1 MTQRIN
7 LLVILTFLAILS
19 MVGSLLIGS
28 TQLSSL
34 IQGDNPLLH
43 NIIVSIRLPR
53 TLSAFTTGGL
63 LALSGALMQVLL
75 RNPLADPYVL
85 GVSGGAAVS
94 TLALLLLGYNGL
106 VLVSGAWV
114 GSLFTVVLVFLL
126 VKGSQIWNNHR
137 VLLTGIALSSGFS
150 ALISFILLISP
161 DRELHGMLFWLM
173 GDLSFAHLPVVEA
186 ILLLS
191 GLVISFAFA
200 RELNI
205 LQRGEYEAKTLG
217 VDTYRLQIILYLLS
231 SGLTAAA
238 VTLAGCIGF
247 IGLIVPHI
255 LRLLGLHDY
264 RYLVPACV
272 LLGGGLLTCADT
284 LARTLLSPQQL
295 PVGILMALIGI
306 PVFLFL
312 IRERGQSY
320 V

>member
-1 MTQRIN
+1 MTIRIN
-7 LLVILTFLAILS
+7 LLIILTFLAILS
-19 MVGSLLIGS
+19 MAGSLLIGS
-28 TQLSSL
+28 TQLLSL
-34 IQGDNPLLH
+34 FQTDKVLLH

-63 LALSGALMQVLL
+63 LALSGALMQVFL

-94 TLALLLLGYNGL
+94 TLGLLLLGYNGL

-114 GSLFTVVLVFLL
+114 GSLLTILLIFML
-126 VKGSQIWNNHR
+126 VKSSQFWNTHQI
-137 VLLTGIALSSGFS
+137 LLTGLALSSGFS
-150 ALISFILLISP
+150 ALISFILVISP

-173 GDLSFAHLPVVEA
+173 GDLSFAHLPTAEA
-186 ILLLS
+186 IILIF
-191 GLVISFAFA
+191 GLIISFGFA
-200 RELNI
+200 REFNI

-217 VDTYRLQIILYLLS
+217 INTHRLQIILFLLS
-231 SGLTAAA
+231 SALTAAA

-247 IGLIVPHI
+247 IGLIVPHM
-255 LRLLGLHDY
+255 LRLLGLHDH
-264 RYLVPACV
+264 RFLFPGCV

-295 PVGILMALIGI
+295 PVGIIMALIGI

-312 IRERGQSY
+312 IRTETKPS
-320 V
+320 